1 MDDQTSYARDS
12 CPKPSHHDNGKCL
25 PQEPLRIRFRH
36 PGYQDTDNVLLTL
49 SGLDFVNGGI
59 HHETARIAC
68 AIIANNQFHG
78 YFTEDKEGAQR
89 VLVSKDGIL
98 SAKDYYFHIGEQ
110 ADGTSSI
117 PRPEFQAADLET
129 RQISNYSNIQ
139 RLVLSTYSFAN
150 LLAKLQDIAPRR
162 RADSPSAQ

>member
-1 MDDQTSYARDS
+1 MGDQTSYARGS

-49 SGLDFVNGGI
+49 PGLDFVDGGI
-59 HHETARIAC
+59 HYETARVAC

-89 VLVSKDGIL
+89 VLVWHSLSGRLLLPCWRAGRWYVVDTQAGI
-98 SAKDYYFHIGEQ
+98 
-110 ADGTSSI
+110 SS
-117 PRPEFQAADLET
+117 
-129 RQISNYSNIQ
+129 S
-139 RLVLSTYSFAN
+139 
-150 LLAKLQDIAPRR
+150 
-162 RADSPSAQ
+162 